1 MSSRTEPGA
10 ATARGTFH
18 ALPVVGIT
26 RLTDDAV
33 AVTLRVPDE
42 LRGFYAFEAGQHVTV
57 RARVGGGEERRS
69 YSLCS
74 TPTELAAGV
83 LRIGVKLLPGGVA
96 SGHIAGLRPGDP
108 LELSAPAGHF
118 TTAVDAGRARHYGA
132 IVAGSGITPVLSIVT
147 DALHRE
153 PASRASV
160 VFGNRAA
167 ATVMF
172 ADELADL
179 KDRWPARVAL
189 VHVLSRERGA
199 GELFHGRLDADRI
212 RALLDAPALGL
223 STVDEWF
230 LCGPYGMVLD
240 ARGVLAERGVPDEA
254 IRAELFHV
262 DETLTAPAPE
272 TAAGTTLTLLLDGR
286 ESTVTMR
293 PGERVLDAA
302 LRVRG
307 ELPYS
312 CRGGVCATCRARVT
326 DGRVTMARDYALR
339 PAEVAAGYVLTC
351 QSSPL
356 TDHLTVDYDA

>member
-1 MSSRTEPGA
+1 MSSRTDFHPLAVA
-10 ATARGTFH
+10 AVTA
-18 ALPVVGIT
+18 
-26 RLTDDAV
+26 LTDDAV
-33 AVTLRVPDE
+33 VVTLRVPAAQ
-42 LRGFYAFEAGQHVTV
+42 RGFYAFAAGQHVTV
-57 RARVGGGEERRS
+57 RASVGGREERRS

-74 TPTELAAGV
+74 TPAELADGT
-83 LRIGVKLLPGGVA
+83 LRIGVKLLPGGVV

-108 LELSAPAGHF
+108 LDLSAPAGRF
-118 TTAVDAGRARHYGA
+118 TADVDPRRARHYGA
-132 IVAGSGITPVLSIVT
+132 IVAGSGIPPVLSIVA
-147 DALHRE
+147 DALRAE
-153 PASRASV
+153 PLSRASV

-179 KDRWPARVAL
+179 KDRWPARLQV

-199 GELFHGRLDADRI
+199 GDLFNGRLDADRI
-212 RALLDAPALGL
+212 RALLDARPLNL
-223 STVDEWF
+223 STADEWF

-240 ARGVLAERGVPDEA
+240 ARGVLAERGVPDDA
-254 IRAELFHV
+254 IHAELFHV
-262 DETLTAPAPE
+262 DEAPAGPE
-272 TAAGTTLTLLLDGR
+272 ALPSGGTSLTLLLDGR
-286 ESTVTMR
+286 ESTVRMR

-326 DGRVTMARDYALR
+326 DGEVSMARDYALR

-351 QSSPL
+351 QSTPL